1 MNILLNIPIIS
12 HLGWLV
18 VQFLIEQ
25 IPIVVGYKIVG
36 SITRTY
42 GDYFFD
48 ASITSSLNLLLI
60 YIYTPFVVVIQ
71 TSVISN
77 FCKLIPQ
84 LSPIIVSEFHI
95 YLQFS
100 LVNPPLMLNSWL
112 IPGLL
117 MLIHVHFPFLQIH
130 HLVFSRSIPHLLTEK
145 TRVFHG

>member
-60 YIYTPFVVVIQ
+60 YIYT
-71 TSVISN
+71 
-77 FCKLIPQ
+77 
-84 LSPIIVSEFHI
+84 
-95 YLQFS
+95 
-100 LVNPPLMLNSWL
+100 
-112 IPGLL
+112 
-117 MLIHVHFPFLQIH
+117 H
-130 HLVFSRSIPHLLTEK
+130 HL
-145 TRVFHG
+145 